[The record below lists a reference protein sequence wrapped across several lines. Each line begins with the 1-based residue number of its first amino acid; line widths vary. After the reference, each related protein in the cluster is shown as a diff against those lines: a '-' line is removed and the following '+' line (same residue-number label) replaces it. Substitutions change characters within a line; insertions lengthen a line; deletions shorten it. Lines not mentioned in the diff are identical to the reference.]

1 MGLLNLL
8 QIWERRHGTVGAGM
22 KVKGEEGWGE
32 VPKKDFVG
40 LLGEEIQKRE
50 GDNRDKKWSMGF

>member
-1 MGLLNLL
+1 M
-8 QIWERRHGTVGAGM
+8 GAGM

-50 GDNRDKKWSMGF
+50 GANRDKKWSMGF